1 MRTKNLH
8 LEQRVAALQSD
19 LNQKDEQIDA
29 LAFTDKDRELSR
41 RDWFEEA
48 QRLENEN
55 SAIRLQAGG
64 MQMEI
69 DELRTKLAERDALLE
84 NALDILKNVDDLD
97 WTGEGV
103 KTDIEAILSASAE
116 PSAAIEQDG
125 LCGVEDVARQIS
137 GRAKA
142 RAALDCPDC
151 GDTGVEP
158 CSKHGWKP

>member
-8 LEQRVAALQSD
+8 LEQRVAALQSA
-19 LNQKDEQIDA
+19 LNARDQALDDA
-29 LAFTDKDRELSR
+29 ATENNERELSR
-41 RDWFEEA
+41 RDWFDEA

-64 MQMEI
+64 MQVEI
-69 DELRTKLAERDALLE
+69 DELRAQLAYAVDALNGVVAASAMYEKPFEIATL
-84 NALDILKNVDDLD
+84 AI
-97 WTGEGV
+97 GE
-103 KTDIEAILSASAE
+103 LSASAE
-116 PSAAIEQDG
+116 PSAVIEQDG
-125 LCGVEDVARQIS
+125 LYGVEDVARQIS